1 MGLRQLSVRRLN
13 LEAVNAVELF
23 LLTPAVKLDCNR
35 ARDMYQ
41 GNVYQGNVYQGRIFP
56 PRWAENNLKAIKPS
70 SQSDA
75 RSCVS
80 LRNA

>member
-1 MGLRQLSVRRLN
+1 MSVRRLN

-41 GNVYQGNVYQGRIFP
+41 GNVYQGNVYQGNVYQGNVYQGNVYQGRIFP
-56 PRWAENNLKAIKPS
+56 P
-70 SQSDA
+70 QMG
-75 RSCVS
+75 
-80 LRNA
+80 